1 MRGWKS
7 NRFPVIPI
15 DRLQGEF
22 GGAGRRGFMRGPT
35 GREGSALVIPGELGL
50 VGIMSIHSTA
60 EVSPEAVI
68 GEEVEIGPFAI
79 VEAGVEIGDGCRIA
93 GHAVL
98 RRGTV
103 LRAGVSV
110 DSFAVIG
117 GAAQS
122 LGFDAAVE
130 SGVEIGEQTVIR
142 EGVTVHR
149 STEAGERTVVGK
161 SCFLMAQSH
170 VAHDCR
176 LAEEVVLCNNV
187 MLAGHVTIG
196 TKAFLGGGA
205 GLHQFCRIGAGAMV
219 AGNASITADVPPH
232 VMVAERS
239 VAYGL
244 NLVGLKRSGM
254 ERREIADLKRCY
266 RAVYLGG
273 GNPRK
278 KAAEAAREHEFG
290 TTAAGAR
297 FLSFF
302 EGGRRGFVHP
312 AKGDASI

>member
-1 MRGWKS
+1 M
-7 NRFPVIPI
+7 
-15 DRLQGEF
+15 
-22 GGAGRRGFMRGPT
+22 A
-35 GREGSALVIPGELGL
+35 
-50 VGIMSIHSTA
+50 IHTTA
-60 EVSPEAVI
+60 EVSSEATI
-68 GEEVEIGPFAI
+68 GEGVEIGPFAI
-79 VEAGVEIGDGCRIA
+79 VEAGVEIGQGCRIA

-103 LRAGVSV
+103 LGPEVMI

-117 GAAQS
+117 GAPQS
-122 LGFDAAVE
+122 LGFDASVE
-130 SGVEIGEQTVIR
+130 SGVEIGEKTVIR
-142 EGVTVHR
+142 EGATVHR

-161 SCFLMAQSH
+161 ACFLMSQSH

-176 LAEEVVLCNNV
+176 LADEVVLCNNV

-196 TKAFLGGGA
+196 PKAFVGGGA
-205 GLHQFCRIGAGAMV
+205 GLHQFCRIGASAMV
-219 AGNASITADVPPH
+219 AGNASITADVPPY
-232 VMVAERS
+232 VMVADRS

-302 EGGRRGFVHP
+302 DGGRRGFVQP
-312 AKGDASI
+312 ARGSESA